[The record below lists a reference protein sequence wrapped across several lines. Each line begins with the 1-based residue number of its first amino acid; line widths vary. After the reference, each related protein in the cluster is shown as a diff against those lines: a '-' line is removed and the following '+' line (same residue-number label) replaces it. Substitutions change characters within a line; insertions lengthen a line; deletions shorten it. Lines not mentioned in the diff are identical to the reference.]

1 MTEKVS
7 TELHRRYLIAEH
19 GVVALTP
26 RLEAELDFLEL
37 EEVLL
42 SDDEFERRQAA
53 GEPLGLAFE

>member
-19 GVVALTP
+19 GVALTP

-42 SDDEFERRQAA
+42 SDDEFEQRQAA